1 MIDAEKPSFLDDKQ
15 YSDIPFLNH
24 EGKYSS

>member
-15 YSDIPFLNH
+15 YSDIPLSNH

>member
-15 YSDIPFLNH
+15 YSDIALWNH
-24 EGKYSS
+24 ERKYSS

>member
-15 YSDIPFLNH
+15 YSDIPLWIH